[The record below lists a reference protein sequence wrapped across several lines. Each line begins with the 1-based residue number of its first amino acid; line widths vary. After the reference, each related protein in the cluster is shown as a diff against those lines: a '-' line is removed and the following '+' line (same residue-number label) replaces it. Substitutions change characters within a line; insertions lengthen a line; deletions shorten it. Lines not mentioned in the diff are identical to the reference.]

1 MKVALYMRVSTTDQH
16 CEVQARELHEYCQRR
31 GWDIT
36 HEFLDDGI
44 SGSNKKKRPAL
55 EKLMADASQHRFD
68 AVLVWKLDRF
78 GRTVLQLTEG
88 ISRLRSAGVRF
99 LAVSQNLDTDSS
111 NPASGLLFHVLAAI
125 AEFERELLIERTNSG
140 IAHARAMGKTLGRPK
155 KVFRKD
161 EAIRL
166 HQEGWSFRKIAR
178 ELKVGTTL
186 VVRTVQAAKATQN
199 TQNDSVLNTP
209 HPVVP

>member
-111 NPASGLLFHVLAAI
+111 NPSSGLYS
-125 AEFERELLIERTNSG
+125 TY
-140 IAHARAMGKTLGRPK
+140 
-155 KVFRKD
+155 
-161 EAIRL
+161 
-166 HQEGWSFRKIAR
+166 
-178 ELKVGTTL
+178 
-186 VVRTVQAAKATQN
+186 
-199 TQNDSVLNTP
+199 
-209 HPVVP
+209 